1 MSSASSKGAGAAASW
16 FPGHMAAGLR
26 AVVDAADLIDV
37 VLEVRDARLP
47 HATATAKLH
56 QRLKAK
62 PMFVLLNRKDLAED
76 AATRAWLSNL
86 CDNGI
91 EAFAGSGTHAATLRS
106 LRAALT
112 AYKGKRTRT
121 RVAVVGAP
129 NTGKS
134 SVINSLVRRKRT
146 VVEDRAGVTRH
157 VRWIALDD
165 RVDILDTPGVL
176 EPKISNKTMAW
187 QLALCGIL
195 PESAFDVDEVIE
207 QFAVWI
213 SRERPELA
221 SKVDLES
228 FSRQRGMLR
237 RGGEID
243 RRNAA
248 GALLREFRTGKL
260 GRFTFEHARED
271 K

>member
-26 AVVDAADLIDV
+26 AVVEAADLIDM

-47 HATATAKLH
+47 LATATAKLH
-56 QRLKAK
+56 RLKSK
-62 PMFVLLNRKDLAED
+62 PTFVLLNRKDLAED
-76 AATRAWLSNL
+76 AGTRAWLKSL
-86 CDNGI
+86 SDNGV

-106 LRAALT
+106 LRAALA
-112 AYKGKRTRT
+112 AYKGKRART
-121 RVAVVGAP
+121 RIAVVGAP

-207 QFAVWI
+207 QFAAWI

>member
-1 MSSASSKGAGAAASW
+1 MSSASSKDARAAASW

-26 AVVDAADLIDV
+26 AVMDAADLIDV
-37 VLEVRDARLP
+37 VLDVRDARLP
-47 HATATAKLH
+47 HATAGAKLH
-56 QRLKAK
+56 QRLKSK
-62 PMFVLLNRKDLAED
+62 PTFVLLNRKDLAED
-76 AATRAWLSNL
+76 AATRAWLRNL
-86 CDNGI
+86 SDSGV
-91 EAFAGSGTHAATLRS
+91 EAFAGSATHAATLRS
-106 LRAALT
+106 LRTALT
-112 AYKGKRTRT
+112 AYKGKRART

-146 VVEDRAGVTRH
+146 VVQDRAGVTRH
-157 VRWIALDD
+157 VRWIALDE

-176 EPKISNKTMAW
+176 EPRISNKTTAW

-195 PESAFDVDEVIE
+195 PESAFDMDEVIE
-207 QFAVWI
+207 QFGTWI
-213 SRERPELA
+213 ARERPDFA
-221 SKVDLES
+221 GKVDLES

-248 GALLREFRTGKL
+248 GAFLREFRAGKL
-260 GRFTFEHARED
+260 GRFTFEHAGEQ

>member
-1 MSSASSKGAGAAASW
+1 MSSGSSKSAGAAASW

-26 AVVDAADLIDV
+26 AVMDVASIIDV
-37 VLEVRDARLP
+37 VVEVRDARLP
-47 HATATAKLH
+47 RTTAVARLH
-56 QRLKAK
+56 QQLKTK
-62 PMFVLLNRKDLAED
+62 RTIVLLNRKDLAED
-76 AATRAWLSNL
+76 AATRDWLRHLS
-86 CDNGI
+86 DNGT
-91 EAFAGSGTHAATLRS
+91 EAFAGSGTHAATLRN
-106 LRAALT
+106 LRAALS
-112 AYKGKRTRT
+112 AHNGRRART

-146 VVEDRAGVTRH
+146 IVQDKAGVTRYI
-157 VRWIALDD
+157 RWIPLDD

-176 EPKISNKTMAW
+176 APKITNRTTAW

-207 QFAVWI
+207 QFVIWI
-213 SRERPELA
+213 AGNRPSVA
-221 SKVDLES
+221 GKVDLES

-248 GALLREFRTGKL
+248 GALLKEFRAGKL
-260 GRFTFEHARED
+260 GRFTFELAGER